1 MADVIFTSISGMVAE
16 SSSDD
21 RLMFALGCGAFD
33 KRAF

>member
-1 MADVIFTSISGMVAE
+1 VADVIFTSISGVVAV

-21 RLMFALGCGAFD
+21 RLMLALGCGAVD